1 MGVWSNDSKTH
12 VSSMQEGDF
21 TDAEKSLTIDNEK
34 SVKIIFK
41 DENGLEIIL
50 KDDFP
55 LISGELLYL
64 SNENENLESFK
75 TQIQD
80 AKEKGLLFFSSF

>member
-1 MGVWSNDSKTH
+1 MVH
-12 VSSMQEGDF
+12 
-21 TDAEKSLTIDNEK
+21 EKSLTIDNEK

-55 LISGELLYL
+55 LISGEIID
-64 SNENENLESFK
+64 SSVM
-75 TQIQD
+75 QI
-80 AKEKGLLFFSSF
+80 KKS